1 MKMDYKM
8 TRRKKRRKI
17 CGVERNKKKIG
28 TSGKRK
34 CPKFSNFFVFFLL
47 FPEFSPRIAWW
58 LFFDLKSVHHFGL
71 ENWIKREF
79 GSTTVE
85 SIFLMQFQ
93 LRIKYFHCISN
104 KFHFRFE
111 RKAIDATT
119 SGKKHK
125 LIKLTICHHQQL
137 YEQKTKINAENMR
150 LNWYLFYSLNVCS
163 HIHIKAKLW
172 WRNICLIFIAGWA
185 QTKAHKHFQ
194 FASVANLQWV
204 VYQTCQ
210 HHTHTC
216 AHMISQWLFRLKALT
231 KAYSM
236 TLLFLHWEKESLIV
250 IVSLSFTMCLGFAFR

>member
-1 MKMDYKM
+1 MQRHKFFHLKTIEPIIFSSWIWKWTIKWREGKKDEKSVVLNGI
-8 TRRKKRRKI
+8 RRK
-17 CGVERNKKKIG
+17 
-28 TSGKRK
+28 SGQAESVSVQSSAI
-34 CPKFSNFFVFFLL
+34 FSFFFFFFQSLARASHDD
-47 FPEFSPRIAWW
+47 F
-58 LFFDLKSVHHFGL
+58 FFDLKSVHHFGL

-210 HHTHTC
+210 HHTHTHVRTHDF
-216 AHMISQWLFRLKALT
+216 AMALQI
-231 KAYSM
+231 KS
-236 TLLFLHWEKESLIV
+236 V
-250 IVSLSFTMCLGFAFR
+250 D